1 LIVKCDRAMLG
12 GRVSLSRSE
21 PRMPPESTPT
31 EHAAD
36 APTRGQLPTLGYE
49 LESATGTLPADV
61 RIHRFRMTEAVSEPY
76 TIVVDIVTTEADYAF
91 EDLLGHDAQIN
102 LVREA
107 FIRSVYGIITAI
119 DWLGLSG
126 DHLMLRLT
134 IRPAFALL
142 DQQVH
147 TRMFQDLSVL
157 DIVDQVLGTE
167 LRVYNRVYDP
177 GAVQRGSKVREYCA
191 QYHESNLA
199 FIVRLLEE
207 EGISY
212 VFVHDDETDAEQLV
226 LIDDGAQLRS
236 VANVDTSDVFPMIV
250 HNPGEADIESVQ
262 AIEWRRR
269 VTSTGVLRRDFD
281 WRTPTRLLDGEIDTP
296 DELQRT
302 RRVYLHGGRRYFN
315 DDLAERASD
324 HQAALTRPGRRGF
337 GRGNATGF
345 RAGYKFRPD
354 GHVLEQLDE
363 ELLLVRVE
371 HEGHDPSALPSLET
385 QSGALGGYTNMF
397 ECVPASVVLR
407 PAALTPKPHVRGP
420 QTAIVTGPSGEE
432 IHVDESGRVS
442 VQFYWDEDPPYDDTA
457 SCWIRVAQRWAGP
470 AWGAQFIPRVGM
482 EVVVEFLE
490 GNPDRPLITGCVYNG
505 DNSSPYSLPDNK
517 TQSGI
522 KTSSSPGGDGSNE
535 LRFEDAA
542 GSEEVYIHAQK
553 DWTIAVENDKNQTI
567 GHDESLEVGNDRSK
581 HVKHDETIEVDNDK
595 TITIGHDHAE
605 TIKNDMSVTVGNNQ
619 TVTVG
624 KNHTEKIGSNRT
636 ETIATNASQ
645 TVGAN
650 KTLTVGAIMQVS
662 VGGALNASVG
672 GAAGIEVGGA
682 IAMAVGGASS
692 ETVGG
697 NKSIEVGKELII
709 KAGEA
714 GQITTGKALGITS
727 DDAMTISSTKDLSV
741 SGKAKALIEAA
752 DELTIKC
759 GSAKIVM
766 KKSGDI
772 AISGGKIDIKGS
784 GPVNVKGAKV
794 NHN

>member
-1 LIVKCDRAMLG
+1 
-12 GRVSLSRSE
+12 
-21 PRMPPESTPT
+21 MPPDSPSPSGDKP
-31 EHAAD
+31 A
-36 APTRGQLPTLGYE
+36 RGQLPTLGYE
-49 LESATGTLPADV
+49 LESGTGTLPADV
-61 RIHRFRMTEAVSEPY
+61 RVHRFRMTEAVSEPY
-76 TIVVDIVTTEADYAF
+76 TIVADIVTADVDYAF
-91 EDLLGHDAQIN
+91 EGLLGHDAQIN
-102 LVREA
+102 LVREE

-142 DQQVH
+142 DQQIH

-157 DIVDQVLGTE
+157 DIVEQVLGAE
-167 LRVYNRVYDP
+167 LGVYDRTYDP
-177 GAVQRGSKVREYCA
+177 GSVQRGSTPREYCA

-199 FIVRLLEE
+199 FVVRLLEE

-212 VFVHDDETDAEQLV
+212 IFVHDDELDAEQLR
-226 LIDDGAQLRS
+226 LIDDGTQLLS
-236 VANVDTSDVFPMIV
+236 AANIDTSDVFPMIV

-281 WRTPTRLLDGEIDTP
+281 WRTPTQLLDSETDAP

-315 DDLAERASD
+315 DDLADRAAD

-337 GRGNATGF
+337 GRGNAIGF
-345 RAGYKFRPD
+345 RAGLKFMPD

-363 ELLLVRVE
+363 ELLLIRVE
-371 HEGHDPSALPSLET
+371 HEGHDPSALPSLEA
-385 QSGALGGYTNMF
+385 QSGAHGGYSNMF

-432 IHVDESGRVS
+432 IHVDESGRVC
-442 VQFYWDEDPPYDDTA
+442 VQFYWDEDPPYDDTS

-505 DNSSPYSLPDNK
+505 DNASPYSLPDNK

-542 GSEEVYIHAQK
+542 GSEQIYIHAQK
-553 DWTIAVENDKNQTI
+553 DWQIAVENDKSQTV
-567 GHDESLEVGNDRSK
+567 GHDETHEVGNDRSK
-581 HVKHDETIEVDNDK
+581 HVKHDETINVDNDE
-595 TITIGHDHAE
+595 TITIGHDHKE
-605 TIKNDMSVTVGNNQ
+605 TIGNDMSVTVGNNQ
-619 TVTVG
+619 TVVVG
-624 KNHTEKIGSNRT
+624 KDHTETIGSNRT
-636 ETIATNASQ
+636 ETIATNASETVGSNKTM
-645 TVGAN
+645 TVGA
-650 KTLTVGAIMQVS
+650 VMQVS

-682 IAMAVGGASS
+682 IAMAVGGAAS

-697 NKSIEVGKELII
+697 SKQIDVGKELVI
-709 KAGEA
+709 KVAEA
-714 GQITTGKALGITS
+714 GQVTTGKALGITS
-727 DDAMTISSTKDLSV
+727 EDAMTISATKDLSIG
-741 SGKAKALIEAA
+741 GKAKALLEAA

-759 GSAKIVM
+759 GSATIVL

-772 AISGGKIDIKGS
+772 AISGAKIDIKGS
-784 GPVNVKGAKV
+784 GPVNVKGSKV
-794 NHN
+794 NNN